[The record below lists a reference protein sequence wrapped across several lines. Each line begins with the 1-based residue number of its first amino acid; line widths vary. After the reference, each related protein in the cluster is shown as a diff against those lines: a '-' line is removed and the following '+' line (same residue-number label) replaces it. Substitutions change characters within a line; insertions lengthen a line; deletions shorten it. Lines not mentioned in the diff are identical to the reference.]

1 MNRQFYRSSVGGL
14 DEVAEIKG
22 HRRTF
27 VASFPGRIVQAL
39 KVAGT
44 SNPLILI
51 DEIDKLSHFP
61 GGPGAALL
69 EVLDPQQNHSF
80 NDHYLNVPCDLS
92 RVLFVCTANDM
103 SPIPRPLKDRMQII
117 PLSGYVLDE
126 KVTIA
131 RRYLLPQLCKSMGIQ
146 RRLVNFKESAL
157 KGIAQHY
164 SRESGVRSMKRNV
177 ETIIARQLSET
188 DGEKEKTVVTA
199 DTLPHYL
206 GHPRFYN
213 ERMYKK
219 TPPGVVVGPVGGA
232 VVVGLAYSELGGAV
246 LSIEAVLLSDEE
258 GPGRS
263 IQITGSVQSVMEESV
278 SIALSLATS
287 FLSKKG
293 DPASSTLRKGSI
305 HIHFPAGATPKDGPS
320 AGAAITTAF
329 ISLALRQSIV
339 KDLAMT
345 GEVSLTGKVLRVGG
359 MKEKLLAA
367 KREGVKTI
375 IVPIGNKGDV
385 EKIKEN
391 LTRGLDIHY
400 AESLDDVF
408 AIAFPEAQVKE
419 TKRRGR
425 SKHKAMTGTL
435 DETVL

>member
-219 TPPGVVVGPVGGA
+219 TPPGGCVV
-232 VVVGLAYSELGGAV
+232 
-246 LSIEAVLLSDEE
+246 
-258 GPGRS
+258 
-263 IQITGSVQSVMEESV
+263 
-278 SIALSLATS
+278 
-287 FLSKKG
+287 
-293 DPASSTLRKGSI
+293 
-305 HIHFPAGATPKDGPS
+305 
-320 AGAAITTAF
+320 
-329 ISLALRQSIV
+329 
-339 KDLAMT
+339 
-345 GEVSLTGKVLRVGG
+345 
-359 MKEKLLAA
+359 
-367 KREGVKTI
+367 
-375 IVPIGNKGDV
+375 
-385 EKIKEN
+385 
-391 LTRGLDIHY
+391 
-400 AESLDDVF
+400 
-408 AIAFPEAQVKE
+408 
-419 TKRRGR
+419 KRRGR
-425 SKHKAMTGTL
+425 AWAQHSDYWKCPIRHGGERVDRALSRHELLVQDRRPSCLYTAQGQHPCSL
-435 DETVL
+435 PRWRNSERWPLGWGCHYHCVHLARIAPEHR

>member
-219 TPPGVVVGPVGGA
+219 TPP
-232 VVVGLAYSELGGAV
+232 
-246 LSIEAVLLSDEE
+246 EAVLLSDEE

-391 LTRGLDIHY
+391 L
-400 AESLDDVF
+400 
-408 AIAFPEAQVKE
+408 
-419 TKRRGR
+419 
-425 SKHKAMTGTL
+425 
-435 DETVL
+435 

>member
-131 RRYLLPQLCKSMGIQ
+131 RRYLLPQLREDMGIDKH
-146 RRLVNFKESAL
+146 LVNFKESAL

-164 SRESGVRSMKRNV
+164 SRESGVRSMKRNL
-177 ETIIARQLSET
+177 ETILRKIARKISET
-188 DGEKEKTVVTA
+188 DGDKEETVVTA
-199 DTLPHYL
+199 ETLPQYL
-206 GHPRFYN
+206 GQPNFYN

-219 TPPGVVVGPVGGA
+219 TPPGVVVG
-232 VVVGLAYSELGGAV
+232 LAYNELGGAV
-246 LSIEAVLLSDEE
+246 LSIEAVLVSGDESP
-258 GPGRS
+258 GPPS
-263 IQITGSVQSVMEESV
+263 IKVTGSVQSVMEESV

-329 ISLALRQSIV
+329 ISLALRQSII

-359 MKEKLLAA
+359 IKEKLLAA
-367 KREGVKTI
+367 KREGVKTL

-391 LTRGLDIHY
+391 L
-400 AESLDDVF
+400 
-408 AIAFPEAQVKE
+408 
-419 TKRRGR
+419 
-425 SKHKAMTGTL
+425 
-435 DETVL
+435 